1 MFLCLGATPLIP
13 NINIALIAFIAPIVL
28 EAIIQELVKDFY
40 EILKEWMTMYS
51 YDYIILLGTA
61 GISSRAEF
69 YSN

>member
-13 NINIALIAFIAPIVL
+13 NINITFIAFIATTVL
-28 EAIIQELVKDFY
+28 EAIIQELVKDSY
-40 EILKEWMTMYS
+40 EILKEWMPMYLYNS
-51 YDYIILLGTA
+51 IILLGTA

>member
-13 NINIALIAFIAPIVL
+13 NINTALVAIIATAMI

-40 EILKEWMTMYS
+40 KILKEWMQMCI
-51 YDYIILLGTA
+51 YDSIILLGTA